1 MNLKSI
7 VSFCLLAAVAMANSA
22 LADTLPAEGWQ
33 VAQVQIPQRRLTT
46 NTSTNNGSTNAAS
59 TNAAPKSATP
69 RPAASAPPVPASNPT
84 TRRTGGPPIPYTA
97 RQNPISPNVVPSL
110 PTVPRTIPVPTPMAT
125 TAAPIGPMP
134 EKADITYTFPAIP
147 IEQILDIYADLVG
160 RTLLRASTGP
170 SAIQP
175 TATVTLKTESPLT
188 HSQAIIALE
197 TVLGMNGITIVN
209 IGDKFA
215 KVVTEAVAG
224 KEGAEISSNTFLPEA
239 GKFVTQIVQVKY
251 ASVDDLTKVLQ
262 PFSRMPDSIIALP
275 STQTLILRDYA
286 ENVARMIDMIK
297 KIDVSSPLIVKP
309 EIIPIR
315 YALAS
320 DIASA
325 LSALGASGGTSVGKS
340 SSGANFGSRSGSG
353 NGFSGNG
360 TGGGIGGGYGGQS
373 GGYPGQPST
382 LGTTSGIG
390 SQATSARSSFQN
402 NLQKIVSNAANAGQF
417 QLFGETKIIA
427 DERTNSL
434 LVFANDEDMKM
445 IKNIINKLD
454 VVLAQVLIDAI
465 VMEINLTGTE
475 STGVSYLV
483 QRQNAGTFSGAGG
496 LNNLSSA
503 ASGFLTG
510 STGSTN
516 GTTGTTSTAAGST
529 LANLPGGFSYFAKFG
544 NDLNVVLEAVAGDSR
559 VNVLSRPRIQTSHAV
574 PADLFIGN
582 TVPYVTGTYNYGYG
596 AGPSSQYTQLEVGI
610 HLQVLPLIN
619 PDGLVVMD
627 IQADVEQLGPGV
639 QIAGVGSVPTTTK
652 RQAGAKVAVRDGETI
667 ILGGFISDS
676 RTISDSGIPYLKD
689 IPVLG
694 NLFKSKSTQNLRT
707 ELIMLMR
714 PTVLPTPAAAALVA
728 TTERNKLSG
737 VKQAEYEIRQ
747 EEEKRNAA
755 IEAELAREAQKRAK
769 EEAKHRKP
777 DYDYY
782 TNAPT
787 INSIPPVEN

>member
-1 MNLKSI
+1 MNLKSLMPL
-7 VSFCLLAAVAMANSA
+7 FLLSA
-22 LADTLPAEGWQ
+22 LAMAVGEPADSLPADGWQ
-33 VAQVQIPQRRLTT
+33 VAQVQIPQRRITT
-46 NTSTNNGSTNAAS
+46 NGTATPVPPVATPVTPASTPSRRTGGPNIPYTPRVPSPAPTAAPLAPRPATPPGLTAS
-59 TNAAPKSATP
+59 TNAA
-69 RPAASAPPVPASNPT
+69 
-84 TRRTGGPPIPYTA
+84 
-97 RQNPISPNVVPSL
+97 
-110 PTVPRTIPVPTPMAT
+110 
-125 TAAPIGPMP
+125 P

-147 IEQILDIYADLVG
+147 VEQLLDIYADLVG
-160 RTLLRASTGP
+160 RTLLRSSAGP
-170 SAIQP
+170 AAITP
-175 TATVTLKTESPLT
+175 TQTVTLKTESPLT
-188 HSQAIIALE
+188 KSEAIIALE
-197 TVLGMNGITIVN
+197 TILGMNGITIVPL
-209 IGDKFA
+209 GDKFA

-224 KEGAEISSNTFLPEA
+224 HEGGIISTNSTVPEA

-251 ASVDDLTKVLQ
+251 ASLDDLSKVLQ

-286 ENVARMIDMIK
+286 ENVNRMMEMIK
-297 KIDVSSPLIVKP
+297 RIDVTSPLIIKP
-309 EIIPIR
+309 KIIPIR

-340 SSGANFGSRSGSG
+340 SSGANFGGRSGSG
-353 NGFSGNG
+353 SSGFGGTSGNG
-360 TGGGIGGGYGGQS
+360 IGGAGGA
-373 GGYPGQPST
+373 GGYPGQPT
-382 LGTTSGIG
+382 TMGQTSGIG
-390 SQATSARSSFQN
+390 SAATSARSSFQN
-402 NLQKIVSNAANAGQF
+402 NLQKIVNNAASAGQF
-417 QLFGETKIIA
+417 QLFGQTKIIA

-445 IKNIINKLD
+445 IQDIINKLD

-483 QRQNAGTFSGAGG
+483 QRQNAGTFAGAGG

-510 STGSTN
+510 STTSTN
-516 GTTGTTSTAAGST
+516 GTTGTTTTTASGST

-676 RTISDSGIPYLKD
+676 RTVSDSGIPYLKD

-694 NLFKSKSTQNLRT
+694 NLFKSRSTQDLRT

-728 TTERNKLSG
+728 TRERNKLSG

-747 EEEKRNAA
+747 EEEKRNAQ
-755 IEAELAREAQKRAK
+755 IEEELAKEAAKRAK
-769 EEAKHRKP
+769 EAAKHKGQ
-777 DYDYY
+777 DENIY
-782 TNAPT
+782 TNGPS
-787 INSIPPVEN
+787 INSIPPVEE

>member
-1 MNLKSI
+1 MHL
-7 VSFCLLAAVAMANSA
+7 CLLCAVATGLRAETDPFP
-22 LADTLPAEGWQ
+22 ADGWQ
-33 VAQVQIPQRRLTT
+33 VAQVQIPERRVPTGAATNTPGRPTRAARTPGGPPSPTLPSIPALPLTPSATPPSTTPPSTAATTT
-46 NTSTNNGSTNAAS
+46 NTSTGAE
-59 TNAAPKSATP
+59 
-69 RPAASAPPVPASNPT
+69 
-84 TRRTGGPPIPYTA
+84 G
-97 RQNPISPNVVPSL
+97 
-110 PTVPRTIPVPTPMAT
+110 
-125 TAAPIGPMP
+125 
-134 EKADITYTFPAIP
+134 EKADISYTFPAIP
-147 IEQILDIYADLVG
+147 VEQILDIYADLVG
-160 RTLLRASTGP
+160 RTLLRASSGP
-170 SAIQP
+170 ESIPA

-188 HSQAIIALE
+188 RSEAIIALE
-197 TVLGMNGITIVN
+197 TILGMNGITIVP

-215 KVVTEAVAG
+215 KVVTEASAAG
-224 KEGAEISSNTFLPEA
+224 SGGTLSGNTNLPVA
-239 GKFVTQIVQVKY
+239 GKFVTQIIQVKY
-251 ASVDDLTKVLQ
+251 AAVQDLVEILK
-262 PFSRMPDSIIALP
+262 PFSHIPNSIIALP

-286 ENVARMIDMIK
+286 ENVGRMLEMVR
-297 KIDVSSPLIVKP
+297 KIDVLTPLAIKP

-340 SSGANFGSRSGSG
+340 SSGANFGGTRT
-353 NGFSGNG
+353 GNG
-360 TGGGIGGGYGGQS
+360 TTGIGGQQGMGGGFGGT
-373 GGYPGQPST
+373 GGYPGQPSAST
-382 LGTTSGIG
+382 QGGLGSA
-390 SQATSARSSFQN
+390 ATSARSSFQN
-402 NLQKIVSNAANAGQF
+402 NLQKIVSNAASAGQF
-417 QLFGETKIIA
+417 QLFGQTKIIA

-434 LVFANDEDMKM
+434 LVFANDDDMKM
-445 IKNIINKLD
+445 IKDIIKKLD

-465 VMEINLTGTE
+465 IMEINLTGTQ
-475 STGVSYLV
+475 STGISYVQTEQRRGPVSGL
-483 QRQNAGTFSGAGG
+483 GG

-510 STGSTN
+510 SSSSTN
-516 GTTGTTSTAAGST
+516 GTTGSSLSGLPNAQT
-529 LANLPGGFSYFAKFG
+529 LGNLPGGFSYFAKFG

-596 AGPSSQYTQLEVGI
+596 SGPSSQYTQLEVGI

-676 RTISDSGIPYLKD
+676 RTISDSGVPYLKD
-689 IPVLG
+689 IPLFG
-694 NLFKSKSTQNLRT
+694 NLFKSKSSQNLRT

-737 VKQAEYEIRQ
+737 VKQAELEIR
-747 EEEKRNAA
+747 EEEESRNAA
-755 IEAELAREAQKRAK
+755 IEAQLARDAAKRAK
-769 EEAKHRKP
+769 EAAKQRKP
-777 DYDYY
+777 GYDFD
-782 TNAPT
+782 TNAPS
-787 INSIPPVEN
+787 INSIPAIEDQK

>member
-1 MNLKSI
+1 MNLKSLMPL
-7 VSFCLLAAVAMANSA
+7 CLLSA
-22 LADTLPAEGWQ
+22 LAMAVGEPADSLPADGWQ
-33 VAQVQIPQRRLTT
+33 VAQVQIPQRRITT
-46 NTSTNNGSTNAAS
+46 NGTATPVPPAATPVTPASTSSRRTGGPAIPYTPRVPSLAPTATSLAPPPATPPGVSAS
-59 TNAAPKSATP
+59 TNAA
-69 RPAASAPPVPASNPT
+69 
-84 TRRTGGPPIPYTA
+84 
-97 RQNPISPNVVPSL
+97 
-110 PTVPRTIPVPTPMAT
+110 
-125 TAAPIGPMP
+125 P

-147 IEQILDIYADLVG
+147 VEQILDIYADLVG
-160 RTLLRASTGP
+160 RTLLRSSTGP
-170 SAIQP
+170 AAIQP

-188 HSQAIIALE
+188 RSEAIIALE
-197 TVLGMNGITIVN
+197 TILGMNGITIVPL
-209 IGDKFA
+209 GDKFA

-224 KEGAEISSNTFLPEA
+224 HEGGVISTNATVPEA

-251 ASVDDLTKVLQ
+251 ASLDDLTKVLQ

-286 ENVARMIDMIK
+286 ENVNRMMEMIK
-297 KIDVSSPLIVKP
+297 RIDVTSPLIIKP
-309 EIIPIR
+309 KIIPIR

-320 DIASA
+320 DIAAA

-340 SSGANFGSRSGSG
+340 SSGANFGGRSGSG
-353 NGFSGNG
+353 SSGFGGTSGNG
-360 TGGGIGGGYGGQS
+360 FGGTSGA
-373 GGYPGQPST
+373 GGYPGQPT
-382 LGTTSGIG
+382 TMGQTSGIG
-390 SQATSARSSFQN
+390 SAATSARSSFQN
-402 NLQKIVSNAANAGQF
+402 NLQKIVNNAASAGQF
-417 QLFGETKIIA
+417 QLFGQTKIIA

-445 IKNIINKLD
+445 IQDIINKLD

-465 VMEINLTGTE
+465 VMEINLTGTQ

-483 QRQNAGTFSGAGG
+483 QRQNAGTFAGAGG

-503 ASGFLTG
+503 ASSFLTG
-510 STGSTN
+510 STTTTN
-516 GTTGTTSTAAGST
+516 STTGTATTTASGST

-676 RTISDSGIPYLKD
+676 RTVSDSGIPYLKD

-694 NLFKSKSTQNLRT
+694 NLFKSRSTQDLRT

-728 TTERNKLSG
+728 TRERNKLSG

-755 IEAELAREAQKRAK
+755 IEAELANEAAKRAK
-769 EEAKHRKP
+769 EAAKHKSH
-777 DYDYY
+777 DENID
-782 TNAPT
+782 TNGPS
-787 INSIPPVEN
+787 INSIPPVEE

>member
-1 MNLKSI
+1 MNLKSLMPL
-7 VSFCLLAAVAMANSA
+7 FLLSA
-22 LADTLPAEGWQ
+22 LAMAVGERADSLPADGWQ
-33 VAQVQIPQRRLTT
+33 VAQVQIPQRRITT
-46 NTSTNNGSTNAAS
+46 NGTATPVPSAATPVTPAS
-59 TNAAPKSATP
+59 TPS
-69 RPAASAPPVPASNPT
+69 
-84 TRRTGGPPIPYTA
+84 RRTGGPNIPYTP
-97 RQNPISPNVVPSL
+97 RVPS
-110 PTVPRTIPVPTPMAT
+110 PAP
-125 TAAPIGPMP
+125 TAAPLAPRPATPPGLTASTNSAP
-134 EKADITYTFPAIP
+134 EKADIMYTFPAIP
-147 IEQILDIYADLVG
+147 VEQLLDIYADLVG
-160 RTLLRASTGP
+160 RTLLRSSAGP
-170 SAIQP
+170 AAITP
-175 TATVTLKTESPLT
+175 TQTVTLKTESPLT
-188 HSQAIIALE
+188 KSEAIIALE
-197 TVLGMNGITIVN
+197 TILGMNGITIVPL
-209 IGDKFA
+209 GDKFA

-224 KEGAEISSNTFLPEA
+224 HEGGIISTNATVPEA

-251 ASVDDLTKVLQ
+251 ASLDDLSKVLQ

-286 ENVARMIDMIK
+286 ENVNRMMEMIK
-297 KIDVSSPLIVKP
+297 RIDVTSPLIIKP
-309 EIIPIR
+309 KIIPIR

-320 DIASA
+320 DIATA

-340 SSGANFGSRSGSG
+340 SSGANFGSRSGNGTSGFGGTSG
-353 NGFSGNG
+353 NGFGGTSGA
-360 TGGGIGGGYGGQS
+360 
-373 GGYPGQPST
+373 GGYPGQPT
-382 LGTTSGIG
+382 TMGQTSGIG
-390 SQATSARSSFQN
+390 SAATSARSSFQN
-402 NLQKIVSNAANAGQF
+402 NLQKIVNNAASAGQF
-417 QLFGETKIIA
+417 QLFGQTKIIA

-445 IKNIINKLD
+445 IQDIISKLD

-483 QRQNAGTFSGAGG
+483 QRQNAGTFAGAGG

-510 STGSTN
+510 STTTTN
-516 GTTGTTSTAAGST
+516 GTTGATSTASGST

-652 RQAGAKVAVRDGETI
+652 REAGAKVAVRDGETI

-676 RTISDSGIPYLKD
+676 RTVSDSGIPYLKD

-694 NLFKSKSTQNLRT
+694 NLFKSRSTQDLRT

-728 TTERNKLSG
+728 TRERNKLSG

-747 EEEKRNAA
+747 EEEKRNAQ
-755 IEAELAREAQKRAK
+755 IEEELANEAAKRAK
-769 EEAKHRKP
+769 EAAKHKGH
-777 DYDYY
+777 DQNIY
-782 TNAPT
+782 TNGPS
-787 INSIPPVEN
+787 INSIPPVEE

>member
-1 MNLKSI
+1 MHL
-7 VSFCLLAAVAMANSA
+7 CLLCAVATGLRAETDPFP
-22 LADTLPAEGWQ
+22 ADGWQ
-33 VAQVQIPQRRLTT
+33 VAQVQIPERRVPTGAATNTPGRPTRAARTPGGPPSPTLPSIPALPLTPSATPPSTTPPSTAAATT
-46 NTSTNNGSTNAAS
+46 NTSTGAE
-59 TNAAPKSATP
+59 
-69 RPAASAPPVPASNPT
+69 
-84 TRRTGGPPIPYTA
+84 G
-97 RQNPISPNVVPSL
+97 
-110 PTVPRTIPVPTPMAT
+110 
-125 TAAPIGPMP
+125 
-134 EKADITYTFPAIP
+134 EKADISYTFPAIP
-147 IEQILDIYADLVG
+147 VEQILDIYADLVG
-160 RTLLRASTGP
+160 RTLLRASSGP
-170 SAIQP
+170 ESIPA

-188 HSQAIIALE
+188 RSEAIIALE
-197 TVLGMNGITIVN
+197 TILGMNGITIVP

-215 KVVTEAVAG
+215 KVVTEASAAG
-224 KEGAEISSNTFLPEA
+224 SGGTLSGNTNLPVA
-239 GKFVTQIVQVKY
+239 GKFVTQIIQVKY
-251 ASVDDLTKVLQ
+251 AAVQDLVEILK
-262 PFSRMPDSIIALP
+262 PFSHIPNSIIALP

-286 ENVARMIDMIK
+286 ENVGRMLEMVR
-297 KIDVSSPLIVKP
+297 KIDVLTPLAIKP

-340 SSGANFGSRSGSG
+340 SSGANFGGTRT
-353 NGFSGNG
+353 GNG
-360 TGGGIGGGYGGQS
+360 TTGIGGQQGMGGGFGGT
-373 GGYPGQPST
+373 GGYPGQPSAST
-382 LGTTSGIG
+382 QGGLGSA
-390 SQATSARSSFQN
+390 ATSARSSFQN
-402 NLQKIVSNAANAGQF
+402 NLQKIVSNAASAGQF
-417 QLFGETKIIA
+417 QLFGQTKIIA

-434 LVFANDEDMKM
+434 LVFANDDDMKM
-445 IKNIINKLD
+445 IKDIIKKLD

-465 VMEINLTGTE
+465 IMEINLTGTQ
-475 STGVSYLV
+475 STGISYVQTEQRRGPVSGL
-483 QRQNAGTFSGAGG
+483 GG

-510 STGSTN
+510 SSSSTN
-516 GTTGTTSTAAGST
+516 GTTGSSLSGLPNAQT
-529 LANLPGGFSYFAKFG
+529 LGNLPGGFSYFAKFG

-596 AGPSSQYTQLEVGI
+596 SGPSSQYTQLEVGI

-676 RTISDSGIPYLKD
+676 RTISDSGVPYLKD
-689 IPVLG
+689 IPLFG
-694 NLFKSKSTQNLRT
+694 NLFKSKSSQNLRT

-737 VKQAEYEIRQ
+737 VKQAELEIR
-747 EEEKRNAA
+747 EEEESRNAA
-755 IEAELAREAQKRAK
+755 IEAQLARDAAKRAK
-769 EEAKHRKP
+769 EAAKQRKP
-777 DYDYY
+777 GYDFD
-782 TNAPT
+782 TNAPS
-787 INSIPPVEN
+787 INSIPAIEDQK